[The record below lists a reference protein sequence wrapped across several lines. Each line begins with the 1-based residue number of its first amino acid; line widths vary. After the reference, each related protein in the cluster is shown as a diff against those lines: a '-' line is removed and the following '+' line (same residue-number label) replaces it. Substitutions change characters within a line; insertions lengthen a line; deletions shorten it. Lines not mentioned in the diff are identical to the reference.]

1 MLAFLFIGGW
11 GNVKKQYVGSVGAH
25 RCPACNQVAEW
36 KIYDVEK
43 RATVFF
49 VPVLK
54 YSSKR
59 VVICSHC
66 GAGTDVGAA
75 EIAELSRHPEV
86 PPASNPA
93 DGGSNASEE
102 QQYRAAGKRVE
113 RDLRKE
119 GGFLARMSGRRTR
132 RQHPELAGWVDLLQR
147 SLGRYGYTNDGEDA
161 VTWGEDFRG
170 VLVLVSADF
179 RDENTSYKIC
189 VFRTSREA
197 LLYAM
202 AMNNDPISQKG
213 RKLGVYQLA
222 TMDRRVYLALGDKVL
237 QPGKFGRWTQ
247 AAGSVALPS

>member
-1 MLAFLFIGGW
+1 MLAFLFVGGW
-11 GNVKKQYVGSVGAH
+11 GNVKKHYVASVGAH
-25 RCPACNQVAEW
+25 CCPACHQVAEW
-36 KIYDVEK
+36 KIYDVDK

-54 YSSKR
+54 YSSQR

-66 GAGTDVGAA
+66 GAGKDVGAA
-75 EIAELSRHPEV
+75 EIAELSRHPEM
-86 PPASNPA
+86 PPASRHA
-93 DGGSNASEE
+93 DGGGNASEE
-102 QQYRAAGKRVE
+102 QAYRAAGKRVE

-119 GGFLARMSGRRTR
+119 GGFLARRRSRSTR
-132 RQHPELAGWVDLLQR
+132 RQHPELAAWVDLLQR
-147 SLGRYGYTNDGEDA
+147 TLVRYGYTSDGEDG
-161 VTWGEDFRG
+161 VMWGEDFRG
-170 VLVLVSADF
+170 VLVLVQADF

-197 LLYAM
+197 LLYAT

-213 RKLGVYQLA
+213 RELGLYQLA
-222 TMDRRVYLALGDKVL
+222 TMDRRVYLALGDQAL